1 MVRQLT
7 NKVSPDVICES
18 TFTYELP
25 ADYGDMLNGLD
36 SIDETLH
43 QSVFESIQRHLIK
56 KFGDS
61 LFFGLDLIPPYEE
74 HEDWRKSLPRNDLGS
89 AGRAPLDVSP
99 LVVTT
104 YDDLKKLWK
113 NLQNP
118 LTNCRYNV

>member
-36 SIDETLH
+36 SIDEELH
-43 QSVFESIQRHLIK
+43 QSIFESIQQHLFK
-56 KFGDS
+56 KFGKS

-74 HEDWRKSLPRNDLGS
+74 HEDWRKSLPYNDLGR
-89 AGRAPLDVSP
+89 AGRPREP
-99 LVVTT
+99 
-104 YDDLKKLWK
+104 
-113 NLQNP
+113 
-118 LTNCRYNV
+118 